1 MIDLV
6 QYLGPLLAA
15 WLTVPVLG
23 WIKGWLS
30 LLDRAPAPVQQV
42 AALLTAFGLA
52 KLGAWIDVFLPGELQ
67 LFTGES
73 LEALVT
79 AGLAFAFH
87 AGKKAKDAGTIGGP
101 AVRTFAMVGLLF
113 ASVSCAS
120 AQSADS
126 VIVTVV
132 DRGSF
137 ATLITTDS
145 ARFRGAIGDTV
156 TFEAIVVD
164 TISGDTIPGVI
175 RWTSNSAAV
184 DINPTTGFAT
194 FLGGCGAARCEATI
208 FADVA
213 ELVGFRIFSSYPDG
227 VWRELEAAGDVVA
240 TAAAIPYVIEVGAVD
255 LLCAYAFTRSG
266 LWYRSSDSCPSRLP
280 GVAPGFFPLPI
291 DRTLVG

>member
-42 AALLTAFGLA
+42 AALLTAYGLA
-52 KLGAWIDVFLPGELQ
+52 TLGARLDVFLPGGLE

-73 LEALVT
+73 LEGLVT

-87 AGKKAKDAGTIGGP
+87 AGKKAKASDGLGTPGKTILL
-101 AVRTFAMVGLLF
+101 VGLLA
-113 ASVSCAS
+113 ASASCAS

-132 DRGSF
+132 DQGSY

-145 ARFRGAIGDTV
+145 TRFRGALGDTV

-194 FLGGCGAARCEATI
+194 FVGGCGAARCEATI

-227 VWRELEAAGDVVA
+227 VWRELEAEGDVIA
-240 TAAAIPYVIEVGAVD
+240 TSAAVPYVIEVGAVD

-280 GVAPGFFPLPI
+280 GVAPAFFPLPI
-291 DRTLVG
+291 LETLVG